1 MKKNMIF
8 AIFCLL
14 SYSIPFLYS
23 ASLQSEEA
31 LKEGYVLQSRGE
43 TDKAYEYFLK
53 AYETDNSNITALK
66 ELAYADLKN
75 GKTEKAAEK
84 FKAVLKIIPEDMRT
98 RMDLAYA
105 LLKTGDKDSALKE
118 FKIVADSSS
127 EFSEIAKKEIESIR
141 EEGLKNPPVYPQ
153 KSESK
158 KKNYSTYGEFYAY
171 PYYMSRFK
179 DKIWFFESKFYLNKS
194 DLKFGYYL
202 GARYV
207 GDSRSKGGISPEIYN
222 DNFFSYGLG
231 IVFKPLN
238 SVSFNFEAFLANDTI
253 NTSKDNRLDV
263 RAVINGYFEYR
274 KIICG
279 PLGLITFRKLKDEKF
294 STDIGFGLGYYG
306 RYDDNIILQSQSFEK
321 FGILNKKNLSTDIY
335 LKNSLTLD
343 SNSDFYN
350 NIFETG
356 SGVEIRPFGV
366 KNLKLRADRIFGWYL
381 GREGKDKNPYDSYY
395 KDTRISLIYFAVF

>member
-1 MKKNMIF
+1 MKKNLIF

-14 SYSIPFLYS
+14 SYSVSFSYS
-23 ASLQSEEA
+23 ASLESEDA
-31 LKEGYVLQSRGE
+31 LQEGYVLQSRGE
-43 TDKAYEYFLK
+43 NDKAYEYFLK
-53 AYETDNSNITALK
+53 AYETDNSNIKALK
-66 ELAYADLKN
+66 ELAYADLKD
-75 GKTEKAAEK
+75 GEIEKAVEK
-84 FKAVLKIIPEDMRT
+84 FKAVLKIIPEDMRI

-118 FKIVADSSS
+118 FKTVADSSS
-127 EFSEIAKKEIESIR
+127 EFSEIAKKEIEYIKER
-141 EEGLKNPPVYPQ
+141 LNIPHIYPQ

-158 KKNYSTYGEFYAY
+158 KKSYYTYGEFFAY

-194 DLKFGYYL
+194 DSKLGYYI

-231 IVFKPLN
+231 IVFKPFN
-238 SVSFNFEAFLANDTI
+238 SVSFNFEAFLANDII
-253 NTSKDNRLDV
+253 NTSKDNSLDI
-263 RAVINGYFEYR
+263 RAVINGYLEYK

-279 PLGLITFRKLKDEKF
+279 PLGLITLKKLKGEKF
-294 STDIGFGLGYYG
+294 STDIGFGLGYYS
-306 RYDDNIILQSQSFEK
+306 RYDDNIILQSQSFER
-321 FGILNKKNLSTDIY
+321 FAILNKKNLNVDIY

-356 SGVEIRPFGV
+356 PGMELRPFSV

-395 KDTRISLIYFAVF
+395 KDTRISLIYFAGF